1 MVIIVPLFELWLAMP
16 AISVRPIDKPKLPNK
31 IARINKGRFRIGE
44 PDIAPKIV
52 KFIIDKINSFIDILA

>member
-1 MVIIVPLFELWLAMP
+1 MVIIVPLFELWLAIP

-31 IARINKGRFRIGE
+31 IARRNKGRFRIGE

-52 KFIIDKINSFIDILA
+52 KFIIDRINRIMKL